1 VSQVLD
7 TPPPAEPS
15 PQGPAAGTAQAAA
28 LSPTELAARYGL
40 TVSGSRPTL
49 PAYVRQLWQRRH
61 FITAFATAKLTAQYS
76 QAKLGQVWQVMTP
89 LLNAAVY
96 YFIFG
101 VLFATRHTIDNFIA
115 FLVTGVFVM
124 SFTTRSVTTGARAI
138 SGNLGIIRA
147 LHFPRAALPLSS
159 TIVEFQQM
167 LVSMVV
173 LCLIVLATG
182 EPITFHWLLAIP
194 ALLLQTLFNTGLAL
208 ILARVGSAVPDI
220 SQLLPFMLRTWL
232 YLSGVFFVIPER
244 VHDKL
249 LQHIM
254 LANPTT
260 VYIELVRDAFV
271 DPHSA
276 PHHSWVLAV
285 GWAVVAFVVGFWYF
299 WGAEEKYGRG

>member
-1 VSQVLD
+1 MS
-7 TPPPAEPS
+7 TTTTSATPAE
-15 PQGPAAGTAQAAA
+15 
-28 LSPTELAARYGL
+28 LATRYGL
-40 TVSGSRPTL
+40 VPSAARPKLFT
-49 PAYVRQLWQRRH
+49 YVGQVWQRRH
-61 FITAFATAKLTAQYS
+61 FITSFATSRTATMYS
-76 QAKLGQVWQVMTP
+76 SARLGQLWQVLTP
-89 LLNAAVY
+89 LMNAAVY

-167 LVSMVV
+167 LVSMFV

-182 EPITFHWLLAIP
+182 EPITLTWLLAIP
-194 ALLLQTLFNTGLAL
+194 ALALQTLFNTGLAL
-208 ILARVGSAVPDI
+208 ILARIGSTVPDI

-244 VHDKL
+244 VHDRL

-260 VYIELVRDAFV
+260 VYIELVRDALIEQ
-271 DPHSA
+271 HGA
-276 PHHSWVLAV
+276 PHYAWPLAV